1 MQGLIFSELA
11 PVRRR
16 QQGMF
21 ALWTTVVGLLA
32 SSTVGIILGI
42 ARWITSWP
50 ASPLV
55 AMAVLAA
62 GPILG
67 LVIGLAWRRSWQAA
81 AVAVDEHYGLKDRAS
96 SALAFLAKPATT
108 TLQELEIHDAEEHLT
123 TIRPREVVP
132 FRFPRPLPY
141 AAGLLVAA
149 IALVAWPLTSTQ
161 VQAEPSEPLPEVLA
175 EVEKISEDLQQLNE
189 LAKEERDPELEQ
201 LVHELQELLEEMVQP
216 GVDVKEAL
224 AKLSEM
230 QAAISAQQ
238 AQYNVG
244 LVDGQLQSLGQAMM
258 TAQPL
263 EGAGKALQE
272 AKFDRAAK
280 ELEDLEDVEFDKK
293 EAKTTAEKMKQ
304 VADAM
309 GEVGLG
315 EMSDEVSEMCEGM
328 KSGQKGK
335 FMKASKSLAGMV
347 KRQGS
352 RKRVYDILD
361 AELARLNECKGEC
374 KNPKNSMAK
383 GKKPEKSMSPSSQ
396 FGMATSGNVI
406 GDKTSLLAKRNLE
419 EITGNPGEGP
429 AEMETMHSPEGREQA
444 GRSYRDLYNKYKK
457 ESEAVLDSEPI
468 PLGHRETIRRYF
480 ELIRPQNA
488 DAEKSSAESSDS
500 SK

>member
-1 MQGLIFSELA
+1 MQGHIFAELA

-16 QQGMF
+16 QQRLF
-21 ALWTTVVGLLA
+21 ALQSAVLGVIVSA
-32 SSTVGIILGI
+32 VAGIVLGI
-42 ARWITSWP
+42 TRWFAGSP
-50 ASPLV
+50 ESPLAAV
-55 AMAVLAA
+55 GVLAA
-62 GPILG
+62 GP
-67 LVIGLAWRRSWQAA
+67 VIGLLVGLLWRRSWHAA
-81 AVAVDEHYGLKDRAS
+81 AVAVDEHYGLKDRAT
-96 SALAFLAKPATT
+96 SALAFLAKPETT

-123 TIRPREVVP
+123 KIHARDVVP
-132 FRFPRPLPY
+132 FRVPRPLPY

-149 IALVAWPLTSTQ
+149 LALFVLPLTPRT
-161 VQAEPSEPLPEVLA
+161 VQAEPSDPLAEVLA
-175 EVEKISEDLQQLNE
+175 EAEKISEDLEQLNE
-189 LAKEERDPELEQ
+189 LAKEERDPELEE
-201 LVHELQELLEEMVQP
+201 LVHELQEMLEEMVQP

-280 ELEDLEDVEFDKK
+280 ELEELEDVDFDKK

-315 EMSDEVSEMCEGM
+315 ELSDDVSEMCEGM
-328 KSGQKGK
+328 SSGQKGK
-335 FMKASKSLAGMV
+335 FMKASKSLAAGI
-347 KRQGS
+347 KKQGS
-352 RKRVYDILD
+352 RKRVYDILEN
-361 AELARLNECKGEC
+361 ELARLNECKGEC
-374 KNPKNSMAK
+374 KNPKNSLAK
-383 GKKPEKSMSPSSQ
+383 GKKPEKSLSPTLS
-396 FGMATSGNVI
+396 FGMSTSGNVI
-406 GDKTSLLAKRNLE
+406 GDKTNLLAKRNVE

-444 GRSYRDLYNKYKK
+444 GRSYRDVYNKYKK

-488 DAEKSSAESSDS
+488 ETEKSSAESSDS